1 MRGLRSD
8 KMTEQTHKIKCPH
21 CGWIRTVPVGA
32 LEDESVTDVMRGIG
46 DTIRAIGERI
56 KGLLA
61 DPELDA
67 ANAWIDVPACPHC
80 QNEYRYNV
88 RTREVTK

>member
-1 MRGLRSD
+1 MDSQN
-8 KMTEQTHKIKCPH
+8 EQRKIKCPH
-21 CGWIRTVPVGA
+21 CGWIRTVPVGV
-32 LEDESVTDVMRGIG
+32 LKDEIIADAVRGVG
-46 DTIRAIGERI
+46 DTLRALGERI

-61 DPELDA
+61 DPALDE

-88 RTREVTK
+88 RTGEVTK

>member
-1 MRGLRSD
+1 MA
-8 KMTEQTHKIKCPH
+8 EQTHKIKCPH
-21 CGWIRTVPVGA
+21 CWWIRTVPVGV
-32 LEDESVTDVMRGIG
+32 LEDESVADAVRGAK
-46 DTIRAIGERI
+46 DTLRAIGERI

-61 DPELDA
+61 DPALEA

-88 RTREVTK
+88 RTRKVEK